1 MTYAQQLLAEGEA
14 KGRAE
19 GEVPEASRNG
29 RGIFEGRGDMGR
41 HQGRYRADRS
51 QLPGAQGT
59 TVRLCSLTHLP
70 SPEFEQTTVA
80 DVFHT
85 GKGKT
90 CRRPYL
96 TICIVTG

>member
-1 MTYAQQLLAEGEA
+1 MRTTKKCYSWTRRKVM
-14 KGRAE
+14 KGRKE
-19 GEVPEASRNG
+19 GPSTLSVSFRPFPQLTPSR
-29 RGIFEGRGDMGR
+29 RSR
-41 HQGRYRADRS
+41 HNCQTL
-51 QLPGAQGT
+51 LPDA
-59 TVRLCSLTHLP
+59 SLTHLP